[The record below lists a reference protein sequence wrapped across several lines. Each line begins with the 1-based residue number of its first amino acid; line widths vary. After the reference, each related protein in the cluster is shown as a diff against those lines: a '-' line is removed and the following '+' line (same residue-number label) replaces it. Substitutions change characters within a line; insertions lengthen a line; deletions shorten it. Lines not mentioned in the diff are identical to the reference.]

1 MSAGYSETPSLRP
14 LPSSR
19 KQLALRL
26 VALQQRFPLLQLAL
40 VIGVYAYGAATLD
53 GFVSWNSTELILILA
68 SIAGLASA
76 GQTFLILM
84 GGFDLSV
91 PGFIVS
97 GALFVT
103 AGKDALHVS
112 FIVALLMAMACAAV
126 LGGISGQICHRFRI
140 QPLIVTLAMGTIAV
154 GGLIVA
160 LSGGGAAYVPAG
172 SAPAWLARFTS
183 PGGRTFGVQFPQVT
197 TLLIVVIILMGIFVY
212 RTPTGRRLLA
222 TGANQRA
229 AEYSLINT
237 RRVWTGA
244 FAFSAVASVLVGL
257 LVLGF
262 AGSITLT
269 SGDPYLFQSVVA
281 VIVGG
286 TIFGGPGDYTR
297 TVIGA
302 LFLTLVD
309 VVLSGHGASP
319 AAQQIFYGVAI
330 LFALSLYGRGRRLR
344 DRV

>member
-1 MSAGYSETPSLRP
+1 MSIGYPETPSLRP
-14 LPSSR
+14 IPPAR
-19 KQLALRL
+19 KQ
-26 VALQQRFPLLQLAL
+26 VARRFVSLQRRFPVLQLGLL
-40 VIGVYAYGAATLD
+40 VGMYIYGAATLN

-68 SIAGLASA
+68 SIAGLSSA

-91 PGFIVS
+91 PGFIVA

-103 AGKDALHVS
+103 QGKDALHVS
-112 FIVALLMAMACAAV
+112 FVVALLLAVAGAGV
-126 LGGISGQICHRFRI
+126 LGAISGQICHRFRI

-154 GGLIVA
+154 GAMVVA
-160 LSGGGAAYVPAG
+160 LSGGAAAYVPGG
-172 SAPAWLARFTS
+172 SAPPWLTKFIS
-183 PGGRTFGVQFPQVT
+183 PGTHTLGVQFPPVT
-197 TLLIVVIILMGIFVY
+197 TLLIGVIIAMTVFLY
-212 RTPTGRRLLA
+212 RTAPGRRLLA

-237 RRVWTGA
+237 RRVWTAA
-244 FAFSAVASVLVGL
+244 FAFSAIASVLVGL

-286 TIFGGPGDYTR
+286 TVFGGPGDYLR

-309 VVLSGHGASP
+309 VVLAGHGASP